1 MQILPFAPVSNP
13 LEPLALDGGLPVRQK
28 PLAPWPVFDE
38 AQCEA
43 VQAVLKSG
51 KVNYWTGQ
59 ECRLF
64 EKEFA
69 AAVDCSHAISL
80 ANGTL
85 AIELALHALGIGP
98 GDDVI
103 VPPRTFIATASAVVA
118 RGARPIFADVDP
130 ISGNLSAETI
140 EAAITPA
147 TKAVIPVHIA
157 GWPCDLDPI
166 MDLAHDR
173 RLFVIEDC
181 AQAHGAKYKGQPV
194 GSIGHIGAFSFCQDK
209 IITTGG
215 EGGMLVTNRKDL
227 WAAAWSYKDHGK
239 DWDAVFN
246 REHPTIFK
254 WTHESLGTNWRLTEM
269 QAAIG
274 RSALRE
280 LPNWITAR
288 RRNAAVLEAALA
300 NIPGIRIATPSD
312 DCFHSFYK
320 DYAFLRLELLQAG
333 WTRDQVVKA
342 LQKEGIPCGSGVC
355 CEIYEEKAFERSGLR
370 PTRRLPNARQLGET
384 SLMFMVHPT
393 LSEPDMEDTARAVA
407 KVLSHATQRA
417 CVPLSRAA

>member
-1 MQILPFAPVSNP
+1 MKKAAMEILAM
-13 LEPLALDGGLPVRQK
+13 DGGVPVRQK
-28 PLAPWPVFDE
+28 AFAPWPVFDE

-69 AAVDCSHAISL
+69 AAVDCSHAIAL

-85 AIELALHALGIGP
+85 ALELALQALGIGP

-103 VPPRTFIATASAVVA
+103 VPPRTFIATASAVWA

-130 ISGNLSAETI
+130 INGNLSAETI
-140 EAAITPA
+140 EAALTPN

-157 GWPCDLDPI
+157 GWPCDMDPI
-166 MDLAHDR
+166 MDLANDR
-173 RLFVIEDC
+173 GLFVIEDC
-181 AQAHGAKYKGQPV
+181 AQAHGATYKGQPL

-209 IITTGG
+209 IMTTGG
-215 EGGMLVTNRKDL
+215 EGGMLTTNRKDL
-227 WAAAWSYKDHGK
+227 WGRAWSYKDHGK
-239 DWDAVFN
+239 DWDAVYN

-254 WTHESLGTNWRLTEM
+254 WTHESLGTNWRMTEM

-274 RSALRE
+274 RAALRE
-280 LPNWITAR
+280 LSNWVTAR
-288 RRNAAVLEAALA
+288 RRNAAVLDHGLRSVT
-300 NIPGIRIATPSD
+300 GIRTVTPNH
-312 DCFHSFYK
+312 DCEHSYYK
-320 DYAFLRLELLQAG
+320 HYAFIRPERLQAG
-333 WTRDQVVKA
+333 WTRDMIVKS
-342 LQKEGIPCGSGVC
+342 LQKEGITCGSGVC
-355 CEIYEEKAFERSGLR
+355 CEIYQETAFAANGLQ
-370 PTRRLPNARQLGET
+370 PAHRLPNARELGET

-407 KVLSHATQRA
+407 KVMAHATQRSLVA
-417 CVPLSRAA
+417 VPAARAA

>member
-1 MQILPFAPVSNP
+1 MKN
-13 LEPLALDGGLPVRQK
+13 LAMDFLAIDGGASVRQK
-28 PLAPWPVFDE
+28 PFAPWPVFDE
-38 AQCEA
+38 AQCDA

-69 AAVDCSHAISL
+69 EAVDCSHAIAL

-85 AIELALHALGIGP
+85 AIELALQALGIGA

-103 VPPRTFIATASAVVA
+103 VPPRTFIATASAVWA

-140 EAAITPA
+140 EAALTPN
-147 TKAVIPVHIA
+147 TKAIIPVHIA
-157 GWPCDLDPI
+157 GWPCDMDSI

-173 RLFVIEDC
+173 GLFVIEDC
-181 AQAHGAKYKGQPV
+181 AQAHGATYKGQPL

-209 IITTGG
+209 IMTTGG
-215 EGGMLVTNRKDL
+215 EGGMLTTNRKDL
-227 WAAAWSYKDHGK
+227 WGRAWSYKDHGK
-239 DWDAVFN
+239 DWDAVYN

-254 WTHESLGTNWRLTEM
+254 WTHESLGTNWRMTEM

-274 RSALRE
+274 RVALRE
-280 LPNWITAR
+280 LPNWVTAR
-288 RRNAAVLEAALA
+288 RRNAGVLDQALRGV
-300 NIPGIRIATPSD
+300 PGIRTAIPSS
-312 DCFHSFYK
+312 DCEHSYYK
-320 DYAFLRLELLQAG
+320 HYAFIRPERLQAG
-333 WTRDQVVKA
+333 WTRDLIVKG

-355 CEIYEEKAFERSGLR
+355 CEIYQETAFAAVGLK
-370 PTRRLPNARQLGET
+370 PAQRLPNAREMGET

-393 LSEPDMEDTARAVA
+393 LSEPDMEDTARAVS
-407 KVLSHATQRA
+407 KVMTHATQRSL
-417 CVPLSRAA
+417 VPMPISRAA

>member
-1 MQILPFAPVSNP
+1 MKN
-13 LEPLALDGGLPVRQK
+13 LAMDFLAIDGGVSVRQK
-28 PLAPWPVFDE
+28 PFAPWPVFDE
-38 AQCEA
+38 AQCDA

-69 AAVDCSHAISL
+69 EAVDCSHAIAL

-85 AIELALHALGIGP
+85 AIELALQALGIGA

-103 VPPRTFIATASAVVA
+103 VPPRTFIATASAVWA

-140 EAAITPA
+140 EAALTPN
-147 TKAVIPVHIA
+147 TKAIIPVHIA
-157 GWPCDLDPI
+157 GWPCDMDSI

-173 RLFVIEDC
+173 GLFVIEDC
-181 AQAHGAKYKGQPV
+181 AQAHGATYKGQPL

-209 IITTGG
+209 IMTTGG
-215 EGGMLVTNRKDL
+215 EGGMLTTNRKDL
-227 WAAAWSYKDHGK
+227 WGRAWSYKDHGK
-239 DWDAVFN
+239 DWDAVYN

-254 WTHESLGTNWRLTEM
+254 WTHESLGTNWRMTEM

-274 RSALRE
+274 RVALRE
-280 LPNWITAR
+280 LPNWVTAR
-288 RRNAAVLEAALA
+288 RRNAGVLDQALRGV
-300 NIPGIRIATPSD
+300 PGIRTAIPSS
-312 DCFHSFYK
+312 DCEHSYYK
-320 DYAFLRLELLQAG
+320 HYAFIRPERLQAG
-333 WTRDQVVKA
+333 WTRDLIVKG

-355 CEIYEEKAFERSGLR
+355 CEIYQETAFAAVGLM
-370 PTRRLPNARQLGET
+370 PAQRLPNAREMGET

-393 LSEPDMEDTARAVA
+393 LSEPDMEDTARAVS
-407 KVLSHATQRA
+407 KVMVHATQRSLM
-417 CVPLSRAA
+417 PMPMSRAA

>member
-1 MQILPFAPVSNP
+1 MTNT
-13 LEPLALDGGLPVRQK
+13 ALDFLAIDGGVPVRQK
-28 PLAPWPVFDE
+28 LFAPWPVFDE
-38 AQCEA
+38 AQCDA

-69 AAVDCSHAISL
+69 EAVDCSHAIAL

-85 AIELALHALGIGP
+85 AIELALQALGVGN

-103 VPPRTFIATASAVVA
+103 VPPRTFIATASAVWA

-140 EAAITPA
+140 EAALTPN
-147 TKAVIPVHIA
+147 TKAIIPVHIA
-157 GWPCDLDPI
+157 GWPCDMDSI
-166 MDLAHDR
+166 MDLAYDR
-173 RLFVIEDC
+173 GLFVIEDC
-181 AQAHGAKYKGQPV
+181 AQAHGATYKGQPL

-215 EGGMLVTNRKDL
+215 EGGMLTTNRKDL
-227 WAAAWSYKDHGK
+227 WGRAWSYKDHGK
-239 DWDAVFN
+239 DWDAVYN

-254 WTHESLGTNWRLTEM
+254 WTHESLGTNWRMTEM

-274 RSALRE
+274 RVALRE
-280 LPNWITAR
+280 LPNWVTAR
-288 RRNAAVLEAALA
+288 RRNAGVLDNAL
-300 NIPGIRIATPSD
+300 NNVPGIRTAIPSNN
-312 DCFHSFYK
+312 CEHSYYK
-320 DYAFLRLELLQAG
+320 HYAFIRPERLQAG
-333 WTRDQVVKA
+333 WTRDLIVKG

-355 CEIYEEKAFERSGLR
+355 CEIYQEAAFAAVGLK
-370 PTRRLPNARQLGET
+370 PAQRLLNARELGET

-407 KVLSHATQRA
+407 KVMTHATQRSLM
-417 CVPLSRAA
+417 PLSRAA